1 MQTEPSSESRL
12 SHRRQ
17 AWWLLGALMIMVTV
31 ASAEEPAMRMT
42 ASTSATSSYSFV
54 IGDPYTPGAPL
65 VPGLVKYRH
74 AWTDLPETLVPG
86 QPFNIRLSVDL
97 LTQQMPARDKVVTIG
112 EIRHITGIAVTAGRK
127 HIAAFLENDS
137 PIRMEYGT
145 YRGIE
150 PSPQLFV
157 GKDVSAGALIEEM
170 PDRSRAQK
178 WVDSAAEV
186 FAEPVPDGLV
196 DSETFERML
205 PLEDGE
211 LMLVVV
217 NAIGPAGRAYVDVN
231 FLYAYAK
238 KDGVW
243 RLRTQF
249 VTTNGS
255 SADDDNQQVTEVALD

>member
-1 MQTEPSSESRL
+1 MSTESSSANRPSR
-12 SHRRQ
+12 HRQER
-17 AWWLLGALMIMVTV
+17 WLLVAMVFIFTV
-31 ASAEEPAMRMT
+31 ASAQEPATRMT
-42 ASTSATSSYSFV
+42 ASTGATSSFSFV

-86 QPFNIRLSVDL
+86 QPFNIRLSVDV
-97 LTQQMPARDKVVTIG
+97 LTQQMPARDKVITIG

-127 HIAAFLENDS
+127 HIATFLENDS

-150 PSPQLFV
+150 PSPQLYV
-157 GKDVSAGALIEEM
+157 GKDVAAGALIEET
-170 PDRSRAQK
+170 PDGSRARK
-178 WVDSAAEV
+178 WVDSAADV

-196 DSETFERML
+196 DSETFERMS
-205 PLEDGE
+205 PLDDGE

-231 FLYAYAK
+231 FLYAYSK